1 MAFDPKKLSNDI
13 KELNKMIDQMYKKL
27 GRRDTP
33 PVFKASEISAAR
45 REIKKLDEDL
55 NEVNSSLSFISK
67 SFRDSIAEV
76 SKMNTELG
84 YAKKAL
90 RGMESVARELRIE
103 NEKGLA
109 VDKETLEKLQ
119 KKAQLERNSLKVAID
134 SGRIT
139 GANLREFKDNLKTAD
154 EFLATME
161 KVAEQTAK
169 IKGNL
174 GVKTFGFIEEFTESI
189 PGLKAFA
196 GPFKEA
202 REEAERTAKT
212 NLEMVGQTDG
222 LSKKQI
228 KALKKIQE
236 FKDKSKTQDL
246 SKEALAKGK
255 GRKIGDVREGG
266 GLDREMMKKIAK
278 KGGIEDLVMG
288 KDGNI
293 LAGKGAQNR
302 AGKLLAGND
311 LAKSITGGKSPLMA
325 GFKKLF
331 SKLGTMFKRA
341 IGPLA
346 LLKELMDAIKG
357 LDKAAADMAKQF
369 GMTYNDSLQMN
380 KEFTQMAAA
389 SGEIF
394 VNTKGIRDT
403 FIAVNSA
410 LGTNVQLSE
419 DMAVSFTKLREMS
432 GFTNEELQGIAR
444 IQLGTNK
451 TTDEITGQ
459 FMAQAKISATQNGV
473 LLNEQQLLKN
483 IDKISAA
490 TTLSFGKNPGLI
502 GEAVAT
508 AKSLGMELSKVENI
522 AEGLLNFEESIENEL
537 QAELLLGKNINLEK
551 ARQAALN
558 NDLATVAKE
567 ISDQI
572 GTSAE
577 FTKMNRIQQ
586 EGLAKSVNMSR
597 EDLAETLLL
606 EDNLKGLT
614 GEKAEEARKNFQILK
629 DTYGL
634 AEAQRIL
641 EEEGVDQL
649 NNQVGMQEQFN
660 ATIAKLKEIF
670 VAVAN
675 AIMPILSAVA
685 SLAKLLDPVIQIL
698 MMAAAVIQDIF
709 GLVGSLFTGSF
720 NSAIV
725 EQGRA
730 IEKSMEKNYGFSAG
744 LYEMA
749 DGGIV
754 TGPTRALIGEAGAEA
769 VIPLT
774 GNTEIKTDNSDVVA
788 AIRNMSD
795 KLNQGTLYEI
805 A

>member
-174 GVKTFGFIEEFTESI
+174 GVKTFGFMEEFTESI

-236 FKDKSKTQDL
+236 FKDKSKTEDL
-246 SKEALAKGK
+246 SKDASGKAKRKK
-255 GRKIGDVREGG
+255 GDIREGG

-311 LAKSITGGKSPLMA
+311 LAKSVTGGKSPLMA

-341 IGPLA
+341 LGPLA

-522 AEGLLNFEESIENEL
+522 AESLLNFEESIENEL

-572 GTSAE
+572 GSSAE

-586 EGLAKSVNMSR
+586 EALAKSVGMNR

-641 EEEGVDQL
+641 EEEGVEQL
-649 NNQVGMQEQFN
+649 NNQVGVQEQFN

-670 VAVAN
+670 VVIAN

-685 SLAKLLDPVIQIL
+685 SLVKLLDPVIQIL
-698 MMAAAVIQDIF
+698 MMAGAVIQDIISGIGFLF
-709 GLVGSLFTGSF
+709 GGDFGQ
-720 NSAIV
+720 SAIV

-730 IEKSMEKNYGFSAG
+730 IERSMEKNYGFSAG
-744 LYEMA
+744 LY
-749 DGGIV
+749 DNPTI
-754 TGPTRALIGEAGAEA
+754 TGPNMALERATGIQG
-769 VIPLT
+769 INTST
-774 GNTEIKTDNSDVVA
+774 GNTEVKTDNSDVVA
-788 AIRNMSD
+788 AINNMSG

-805 A
+805 S